1 MNKVISA
8 KAAVELIKDGQT
20 VAVSGFVGF
29 GAPEELLSA
38 VETSFLTTG
47 SPRNLSV
54 MNCAGTGDKKDRGM
68 NHFGHEGLVRRIYC
82 GHIGLAPKLSKLVTE
97 EKAECYIVPQ
107 GVTSHILR
115 AIAGKKPGVI
125 THVGLKTFADPRVEG
140 CRANSISKDEVVE
153 LVTYD
158 NKEYLRYKPFTIDV
172 ALIRGTTADTKG
184 NITFEKEAVFIEQI
198 IMAQAVKN
206 SGGIVIAQV
215 ERIAEHGSLKA
226 QDVKVPGIFVDHV
239 VLAKPENHHQSFG
252 AQYNPA
258 WSGEIKIPL
267 DSLPTM
273 DLDERKICARR
284 AAMELMPNAIVNL
297 GIGVAEGV
305 ANIAAEEGLAD
316 QLSLTVE
323 SGVIGGVPAG
333 GLGIGASTNPDAIID
348 QVYQFDFYDGGG
360 LDVCFLGLA
369 EADRQ
374 GNLNVSKFGGRV
386 VGPGGFVNIS
396 QNSKKVV
403 FCGTFTAGGLKV
415 AISEGKIKII
425 TEGKNKKFINQVE
438 QITFSGQYAVETG
451 QKVFYV
457 TERAVFEL
465 DERGLVLTEIAPGID
480 LERDVLAQ
488 MEFRPIIAENLK
500 LMDERIFQPELMNLK
515 LVND

>member
-1 MNKVISA
+1 MGKIISSIE
-8 KAAVELIKDGQT
+8 AVNLIEDGQT

-29 GAPEELLSA
+29 GAPEELLIALEERYLKSG
-38 VETSFLTTG
+38 T
-47 SPRNLSV
+47 PRNLAV

-68 NHFGHEGLVRRIYC
+68 NRFGHEGLVSKIYC
-82 GHIGLAPKLSKLVTE
+82 GHIGLAPKLGRLVTDN
-97 EKAECYIVPQ
+97 KAECYIVPQ

-125 THVGLKTFADPRVEG
+125 THVGLKTFADPRIEG
-140 CRANSISKDEVVE
+140 CRANSISKEEVVE
-153 LVTYD
+153 LLTID
-158 NKEYLRYKPFTIDV
+158 NKEYLRYKPFPIDV
-172 ALIRGTTADTKG
+172 ALIRGTTADEKG

-215 ERIAEHGSLKA
+215 ERLAEYGTLNA
-226 QDVKVPGIFVDHV
+226 QNVKVPGIFVDFIV
-239 VLAKPENHHQSFG
+239 VAKPENHPQSFCD
-252 AQYNPA
+252 QYNPS

-267 DSLPTM
+267 DGLPTIP
-273 DLDERKICARR
+273 LDERKVCARR
-284 AAMELMPNAIVNL
+284 AAMELKPNAIVNL
-297 GIGVAEGV
+297 GIGVPEGV
-305 ANIAAEEGLAD
+305 ANIAAEEGISDL
-316 QLSLTVE
+316 LTLTIE
-323 SGVIGGVPAG
+323 SGAIGGIPAG

-360 LDVCFLGLA
+360 IDVCFLGLA
-369 EADRQ
+369 EADKY

-415 AISEGKIKII
+415 QISDGKLNIIQEGKS
-425 TEGKNKKFINQVE
+425 KKFIEHVE

-451 QKVFYV
+451 QKVFFI

-465 DERGLVLTEIAPGID
+465 GKDGLVLTEIAPGVD
-480 LERDVLAQ
+480 FEKDVLAQ
-488 MEFRPIIAENLK
+488 MAFRPIIADNLK
-500 LMDERIFQPELMNLK
+500 LMDDRIFRDEPMNLK
-515 LVND
+515 IV